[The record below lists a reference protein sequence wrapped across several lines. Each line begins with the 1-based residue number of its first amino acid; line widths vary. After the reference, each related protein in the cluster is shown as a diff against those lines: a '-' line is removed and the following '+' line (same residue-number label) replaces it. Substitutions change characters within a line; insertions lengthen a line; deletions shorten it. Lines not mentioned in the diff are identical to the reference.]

1 MQLNLALCKNNEKQF
16 VDIEELMVEIIDG
29 DKNNKTELLFK
40 TILERWVYF
49 FFNETNDS
57 DTKPGKGNVDVVL
70 FTNEEN
76 PILVPLIEN
85 DQGTNG
91 VVYTNSK
98 LAVKS
103 AEFNCKVG
111 KMKGKNAFKMFYEMK
126 NLNSVFIQ
134 SNHGYIH
141 PTRQELAKLAG
152 QNA

>member
-1 MQLNLALCKNNEKQF
+1 MQKNERQI

-40 TILERWVYF
+40 TILDRWVYF

-57 DTKPGKGNVDVVL
+57 DTKPGTGNIDVVL
-70 FTNEEN
+70 FTSEEN

-85 DQGTNG
+85 EQGING
-91 VVYTNSK
+91 VVYTNSE

-134 SNHGYIH
+134 SNYGFIH
-141 PTRQELAKLAG
+141 PSRKELAKLAG
-152 QNA
+152 TNA